1 MALFSTEYTMTSIN
15 DIIQWSANCLKRHGC
30 AIINRRIFQE
40 AKSRSAVV
48 RAWTDE
54 QVAEMIA
61 TQTKSQHRLGPD
73 DLVLNDLRQPPLPA
87 DDSTNT
93 KDAAR

>member
-1 MALFSTEYTMTSIN
+1 MTDNFEPLPPAHGSAPNTPMTSIN

-30 AIINRRIFQE
+30 AIINRRIFQD

-48 RAWTDE
+48 HAWTDE

-61 TQTKSQHRLGPD
+61 TQTKSQHRLEPD
-73 DLVLNDLRQPPLPA
+73 GLVLNVSDQ
-87 DDSTNT
+87 
-93 KDAAR
+93 